1 MTGDLLQAG
10 QRLAEALEAE
20 NEALAALDLARA
32 AALATAKVEACDAFA
47 AAQAA
52 AAKEEEATRTQP
64 GAQDG
69 AAASSP
75 TEERLAAEQLA
86 LRLQSLSAENRR
98 LLERAIA
105 LQSRV
110 IETIAGA
117 ALPRAAGPGRY
128 EARGTRRRPPP
139 GQAVPPLALSARA

>member
-10 QRLAEALEAE
+10 QRLAEALQAE
-20 NEALAALDLARA
+20 NEALAALDLTRA

-52 AAKEEEATRTQP
+52 AAKEEEATR
-64 GAQDG
+64 AQDG
-69 AAASSP
+69 AATSSP

-86 LRLQSLSAENRR
+86 LRLQSLSVENRR

-128 EARGTRRRPPP
+128 EARGTPRRPPP